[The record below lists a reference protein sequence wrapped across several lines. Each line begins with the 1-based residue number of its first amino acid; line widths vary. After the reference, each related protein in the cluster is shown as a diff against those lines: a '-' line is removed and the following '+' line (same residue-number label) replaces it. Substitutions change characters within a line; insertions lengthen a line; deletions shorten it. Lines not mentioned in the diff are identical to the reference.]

1 MLFGGLLHNALILSK
16 TGRVVSF
23 GPNDYIYIIQ
33 GLLWLVVLFKKTDLW
48 FYAKQAKGFIN
59 YEKCSL
65 TRACIF
71 FICYL
76 AAPWPTAFAT
86 YMTHISVGT
95 LWLTVNLKEKQGHSV
110 DKKRS
115 WEQGGTQMC
124 VLRKSSVCFSYIWP
138 VYTFP
143 IHLTIL
149 WHLYLIIFSE
159 SVIFSNLKR
168 GLRTLERTLSLR
180 ILNRTLSL
188 TGVSLGIK
196 S

>member
-1 MLFGGLLHNALILSK
+1 MFPNQSMYFFYLLLGSPMAN
-16 TGRVVSF
+16 
-23 GPNDYIYIIQ
+23 
-33 GLLWLVVLFKKTDLW
+33 
-48 FYAKQAKGFIN
+48 
-59 YEKCSL
+59 C
-65 TRACIF
+65 
-71 FICYL
+71 ICYL
-76 AAPWPTAFAT
+76 YDPHFSWNIVANCKFERKTRALSW
-86 YMTHISVGT
+86 
-95 LWLTVNLKEKQGHSV
+95 Q
-110 DKKRS
+110 KRS

-159 SVIFSNLKR
+159 SVIFSYLKR